1 LVFYRFSSMRPL
13 VLTIILT
20 FLLSQAM
27 HAQKSGQTDFELGLS
42 GGVSW
47 YNGDINPYAHFSNNY
62 WHESVGVS
70 LRRNLNQRFVLRAQI
85 NFGHISADDIQS
97 SSQFQSNRNLN
108 FSSPLYEAASTLE
121 FNFLPF
127 DALINKHRFSP
138 YSFIGI
144 AGFYFN
150 PSTIIEGS
158 VYELQPLETE
168 GESYLQYGIS
178 IPFGFGFKLALNDRI
193 IVSTDWGLRKTF
205 TDYLDDV
212 SAVYPN
218 QSDISGLSQ
227 DISDRSLVQSGP
239 DGTNWGTQRGN
250 SVTKDYYTFAMVTL
264 AVRLGPKKGSC
275 KHLRI

>member
-1 LVFYRFSSMRPL
+1 MRTS
-13 VLTIILT
+13 VLLI
-20 FLLSQAM
+20 LLSVLICGTSN
-27 HAQKSGQTDFELGLS
+27 AQKSGQTDFEIGLS

-47 YNGDINPYAHFSNNY
+47 YNGDLNPYAHFSQKY
-62 WHESVGVS
+62 WHEAFGIS
-70 LRRNLNQRFVLRAQI
+70 LRRNLNQRFALRSQLNI
-85 NFGHISADDIQS
+85 GRISADDARS

-108 FSSPLYEAASTLE
+108 FSSPLYEFATTLE

-127 DALINKHRFSP
+127 DALIDKHRFSP

-144 AGFYFN
+144 SGFYFN

-158 VYELQPLETE
+158 VYELQPLATE
-168 GESYLQYGIS
+168 GKSYLRYGIS
-178 IPFGFGFKLALNDRI
+178 MPFGFGFKLAINDRLI
-193 IVSTDWGLRKTF
+193 ISTDWGLRKTF

-212 SAVYPN
+212 SSLYPL
-218 QSDISGLSQ
+218 QSEISGLSQ

-239 DGTNWGTQRGN
+239 NGTNWGAQRGN
-250 SVTKDYYTFAMVTL
+250 SVTNDYYTYVLVTL